1 MPSLPNPLFARIAL
15 VAGLAYAAF
24 LCVFAL
30 DVFSERSGSPTDFV
44 VSLLMHLSPALLVLA
59 GSLLAN
65 RRHLLGALVFSLFG
79 TLYLIVSWGRFHW
92 SVYALI
98 AGPLF
103 LCAVLHLL
111 AARQSTVS

>member
-1 MPSLPNPLFARIAL
+1 MSLRSSSLFSRIAL

-30 DVFSERSGSPTDFV
+30 DVFSERPGSPIEFV
-44 VSLLMHLSPALLVLA
+44 VSLLIHLSPALLVVA

-79 TLYLIVSWGRFHW
+79 TLYLIASWGRFHW
-92 SVYALI
+92 SVYVLI

-103 LCAVLHLL
+103 LCSVLHLL
-111 AARQSTVS
+111 AARQTTAS